1 MIGRVYNATAAMI
14 HLDTVRTEA
23 AVRRILGAPDGPMTL
38 EDAEAYRAAAAGYEI
53 VRIRTANMVDP
64 TEIRTVDGRVL
75 WRGEW
80 TLSDGAYAWRER
92 WISLPGGPPTPETI
106 CGADLVATKD
116 WRKAGP

>member
-53 VRIRTANMVDP
+53 VRIQSHHTVTEP
-64 TEIRTVDGRVL
+64 TEIRTVSGRVL

-80 TLSDGAYAWRER
+80 THSDGAYSWREE
-92 WISLPGGPPTPETI
+92 WLGTPHPR
-106 CGADLVATKD
+106 G
-116 WRKAGP
+116 